1 MQVIQLSEHFTYR
14 KLLRFTLPSIVMMIF
29 VSIYSVVDGIFVS
42 NFVGKTPFAAVNL
55 IMPFLQML
63 GIIGLMLG
71 TGGSALIAKTL
82 GEGDKAKANS
92 LFSMFIYLL
101 AGCSIVILL
110 IGRAVIKDV
119 AIWLGAEG
127 EMIRYCV
134 EYSRILL
141 VALPAFVLQYAFQAF
156 WVTAEKPNL
165 GLVNTICAGVTN
177 IVLDYLFIAKFGWGL
192 KGAAYA
198 TLISQYIGGV
208 IPIVYFALPNSSLL
222 RLTRFSFD
230 GKSLFKACLNGS
242 SEMVTNVSVSIVCML
257 YNFQL
262 MRYIGENGVAAYGV
276 IMYTYFI
283 FLSIFI
289 GFSMGS
295 APIVS
300 FHYGAKNNEEL
311 KSLLRKSL
319 VIVSFMGLI
328 TTALALALATPLSKV
343 FVGYDREL
351 FLLTKHAFTL
361 FSLSFLFAGVNVY
374 ASAFFTALNN
384 GLVSAGISFSRTI
397 IFECGAVLILP
408 LLFGINGIWLSISV
422 AEVFAI
428 ILSFV
433 MFALLRKRYGY

>member
-141 VALPAFVLQYAFQAF
+141 IALPAFVLQYAFQAF

-300 FHYGAKNNEEL
+300 FH
-311 KSLLRKSL
+311 
-319 VIVSFMGLI
+319 
-328 TTALALALATPLSKV
+328 
-343 FVGYDREL
+343 
-351 FLLTKHAFTL
+351 
-361 FSLSFLFAGVNVY
+361 
-374 ASAFFTALNN
+374 
-384 GLVSAGISFSRTI
+384 
-397 IFECGAVLILP
+397 
-408 LLFGINGIWLSISV
+408 
-422 AEVFAI
+422 
-428 ILSFV
+428 
-433 MFALLRKRYGY
+433 